1 MIITVFRIINYLHR
15 PVSFSLNSMSDY
27 LKAASVVALLTLIIL
42 APTIQDLLS
51 EEAAKFVDDNE
62 SAHDGLPTEWE
73 GKQVICI
80 HFPES
85 SPHDRF
91 SLGVTMIGSDG
102 VEIGVNLSLIH
113 I

>member
-1 MIITVFRIINYLHR
+1 
-15 PVSFSLNSMSDY
+15 MSDY

-62 SAHDGLPTEWE
+62 SAHD
-73 GKQVICI
+73 
-80 HFPES
+80 
-85 SPHDRF
+85 
-91 SLGVTMIGSDG
+91 
-102 VEIGVNLSLIH
+102 LSLIH